1 MNSWGRDASVREGG
15 GGGRDG
21 GRETKRASRGWK
33 GGREKED
40 REDGGRPRI
49 NRSLPCSLPPLG
61 RFPPPRPCSWPFPF
75 VCPFTYQST
84 CTPATLLHLTPL
96 HLARPPHPAD
106 TPFSRCN
113 SQPSIVVLAPTYTRR
128 YAGPDLSTRHTV
140 SLSLSS
146 SLSSSR
152 PPSLFP
158 SLNLY
163 LSLFRSLASFFHLFL
178 PSFLPTLFLPTVTS
192 LLPLFL
198 FLSFSFSLLYFS
210 GWSLDETRSR
220 SFALVSSTSP
230 RPPPPRFTL
239 LSFRGCPPPTATL
252 FFPPTL
258 EG

>member
-163 LSLFRSLASFFHLFL
+163 LSLSLARSRPSSISFFL
-178 PSFLPTLFLPTVTS
+178 PFFRLSSCLRLLLYFHYSSFS
-192 LLPLFL
+192 LFL
-198 FLSFSFSLLYFS
+198 FPFSIFQAGL
-210 GWSLDETRSR
+210 
-220 SFALVSSTSP
+220 
-230 RPPPPRFTL
+230 
-239 LSFRGCPPPTATL
+239 
-252 FFPPTL
+252 
-258 EG
+258 

>member
-1 MNSWGRDASVREGG
+1 MAAEERKRTSKSAHNEFVRSWRECKREGEGG
-15 GGGRDG
+15 GKDG

-84 CTPATLLHLTPL
+84 RTPATRLHLTPL
-96 HLARPPHPAD
+96 HLARPPRPAD

-140 SLSLSS
+140 SLSLS
-146 SLSSSR
+146 LS
-152 PPSLFP
+152 
-158 SLNLY
+158 
-163 LSLFRSLASFFHLFL
+163 
-178 PSFLPTLFLPTVTS
+178 
-192 LLPLFL
+192 
-198 FLSFSFSLLYFS
+198 FLSFSPWLQWQSVIKISNEKNPCRIYA
-210 GWSLDETRSR
+210 G
-220 SFALVSSTSP
+220 
-230 RPPPPRFTL
+230 
-239 LSFRGCPPPTATL
+239 RGAYRQTCC
-252 FFPPTL
+252 
-258 EG
+258 GKN

>member
-140 SLSLSS
+140 SLSLS
-146 SLSSSR
+146 L
-152 PPSLFP
+152 PPSLPLALLLFFP
-158 SLNLY
+158 RLISI
-163 LSLFRSLASFFHLFL
+163 SLFLARSRPSSISFFL
-178 PSFLPTLFLPTVTS
+178 PFFRLSSCLRLLLYFHYSSFS
-192 LLPLFL
+192 LFL
-198 FLSFSFSLLYFS
+198 FPFSIFQAGL
-210 GWSLDETRSR
+210 
-220 SFALVSSTSP
+220 
-230 RPPPPRFTL
+230 
-239 LSFRGCPPPTATL
+239 
-252 FFPPTL
+252 
-258 EG
+258 

>member
-163 LSLFRSLASFFHLFL
+163 LSLSLSLARVLL
-178 PSFLPTLFLPTVTS
+178 PSLS
-192 LLPLFL
+192 S
-198 FLSFSFSLLYFS
+198 FLSSDSLPAYGYF
-210 GWSLDETRSR
+210 
-220 SFALVSSTSP
+220 FTSIIP
-230 RPPPPRFTL
+230 
-239 LSFRGCPPPTATL
+239 LSL
-252 FFPPTL
+252 FFFFPSL
-258 EG
+258 FFRLVFRRNS